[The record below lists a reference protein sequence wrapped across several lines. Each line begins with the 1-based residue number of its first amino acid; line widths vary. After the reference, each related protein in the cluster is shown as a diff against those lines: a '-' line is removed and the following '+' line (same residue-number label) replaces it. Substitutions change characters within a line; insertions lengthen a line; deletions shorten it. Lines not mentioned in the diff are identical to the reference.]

1 MITNYS
7 PEQQAELFD
16 EAFALHESGRLAE
29 AAGQYQNLLMH
40 FPEDV
45 ELLAGLG
52 TVALQQGRFAEAV
65 ELLGQSLAGDP
76 AQECILTNRGL
87 AYAQMQQSVEAL
99 SCYDLAI
106 AIDPTYADAY
116 FNRGNALKELQRPE
130 EALASYDKAL
140 DLNPQFISAYVNRGI
155 ALQVLQRFE
164 EAVESFQQALA
175 LNPLDVLAHNNCGIA
190 FQGLKRLEEA
200 VVCFDRAIALNP
212 QLAEAFNN
220 RGTALAGLKRFAE
233 AVLSYDQA
241 LALQPGLAEVLVNRG
256 NAYLQDLHLD
266 AALQN
271 FDQAIVLDPEYTS
284 AYWCKAVLKILTG
297 DYLEGWR
304 LFEWRWRDQQQEH
317 VRVFSAPLWLG
328 EESLAGKTVLIYP
341 EQGFGDF
348 VQFCRY
354 IGLLASAGA
363 KVLLEAPPP
372 LHTLI
377 SSLPGD
383 FTLLKSGEA
392 LPAFDLHCPIMSLPL
407 AFKTTLDTIP
417 AAVPYLFAAPA
428 KQAFWQAR
436 LGKKSALR
444 VGLVWAG
451 SAAHRNDHNRSMP
464 LSLFAPLLRLP
475 CEFHALQKEF
485 RPEDAALL
493 AERGLVRTHAECL
506 GDFADTAAL
515 IQAMDLVIC
524 VDTSVAHLAGALGA
538 PLWIL
543 LPYLPDYRWL
553 NARED
558 SPWYPTARLFRQ
570 PAYGDWGSV
579 IAELVGALQVFSGL
593 L

>member
-1 MITNYS
+1 MSAKYS
-7 PEQQAELFD
+7 EAELIALFD
-16 EAFALHESGRLAE
+16 QAFALHESGRLAE
-29 AAGQYQNLLMH
+29 AAAQYQNLLMH

-65 ELLGQSLAGDP
+65 ELLGRSLAGDP

-99 SCYDLAI
+99 SCYELAI
-106 AIDPTYADAY
+106 AVDPTYADAY
-116 FNRGNALKELQRPE
+116 FNRGNTLKALQRLE

-140 DLNPQFISAYVNRGI
+140 DLNPQLAGAYVNRGI
-155 ALQVLQRFE
+155 ILQTWQRYA
-164 EAVESFQQALA
+164 EAVDNFQQALA

-190 FQGLKRLEEA
+190 LQGLKRLDEA

-212 QLAEAFNN
+212 QLAEAYNN
-220 RGTALAGLKRFAE
+220 RGTALAELKRFAE

-241 LALQPGLAEVLVNRG
+241 LTLQPGLAEVLVNRG
-256 NAYLQDLHLD
+256 NAYLQELHLD
-266 AALQN
+266 DALQN
-271 FDQAIVLDPEYTS
+271 FEQAIVLDPEYTS

-304 LFEWRWRDQQQEH
+304 LFEWRWRDQQQQQL
-317 VRVFSAPLWLG
+317 RVFSAPLWLG

-348 VQFCRY
+348 IQFCRY
-354 IGLLASAGA
+354 VGLLESAGA

-372 LHTLI
+372 LQALI
-377 SSLPGD
+377 STLPGD
-383 FTLLKSGEA
+383 FTLVKSGEA

-407 AFKTTLDTIP
+407 AFKTTLSSIP
-417 AAVPYLFAAPA
+417 AEAPYLFADAA

-444 VGLVWAG
+444 VGLVWSG
-451 SAAHRNDHNRSMP
+451 SAAHRNDSNRSMP

-475 CEFHALQKEF
+475 FEFHAVQKEF

-493 AERGLVRTHAECL
+493 AEQGRVRTHAECL
-506 GDFADTAAL
+506 VDFADTAAL
-515 IQAMDLVIC
+515 IQALDLVIC
-524 VDTSVAHLAGALGA
+524 VDTSVAHLVGALGA

-553 NARED
+553 LARED

-579 IAELVGALQVFSGL
+579 INELVGRLQAQL
-593 L
+593 P